1 MKLADAQVSVRIKL
15 SALWAS
21 VMFCYVYG
29 DFFGLFKPGK
39 LAAMLA
45 GQTPVGPTTQGVL
58 LAFAVVMAIPSV
70 MVFLSLVLKPTLAR
84 WANIIL
90 GLLYSVIMVIT
101 MPHAWGF
108 YLLLGCIEVALTIA
122 IAWYAWTWPR
132 QA

>member
-1 MKLADAQVSVRIKL
+1 MKLADVQVNVRVKL

-21 VMFCYVYG
+21 VMFLYVYG

-39 LAAMLA
+39 LRAMIE
-45 GQTPVGPTTQGVL
+45 GVTPVGPTTQGVL

-70 MVFLSLVLKPTLAR
+70 MVFLSLVLSPTIAR

-90 GLLYSVIMVIT
+90 GVVYSLIMLLT

-108 YLLLGCIEVALTIA
+108 YVLLGCIEVALTIT
-122 IAWYAWTWPR
+122 IVWYAWTWPR
-132 QA
+132 EA

>member
-1 MKLADAQVSVRIKL
+1 MKLADVQVNVRLKL

-21 VMFCYVYG
+21 VMFLYVYG

-39 LAAMLA
+39 LRAMIE
-45 GQTPVGPTTQGVL
+45 GVTPVGPTTQGVL

-70 MVFLSLVLKPTLAR
+70 MVFLSLVLSPTIAR

-90 GLLYSVIMVIT
+90 GVVYSLIMLLT

-108 YLLLGCIEVALTIA
+108 YVLLGCIEVALTIT
-122 IAWYAWTWPR
+122 IVWYAWTWPR
-132 QA
+132 EA